1 MSGTK
6 NRYRFTVVS
15 ATRIGPSWGS
25 KFKCLLTC
33 GHTVEAT
40 MHRDAPPKTCKCP
53 TCEQKGAK

>member
-1 MSGTK
+1 MAGTK
-6 NRYRFTVVS
+6 SKYRFTVVS

-40 MHRDAPPKTCKCP
+40 MHRDAAPKTCKCP
-53 TCEQKGAK
+53 TCEQEWK